1 MPKPRTKKDVL
12 VVETCLLAGKI
23 MIENGSEMSR
33 VTDTIYRIAENAQA
47 YQARAYVTLTGIM
60 MSPSSK
66 IGAQIAVIEKRTFN
80 LEKVSLVNDYSRQ
93 FAEHKITLQE
103 FHSRLALIEKNVKD
117 FPFWLQTLSAAIISG
132 TLEVVFRNNLP
143 DLWAACVVGML
154 GWIAYYMISKYI
166 AVQFISEFLAAFVVA
181 VASVIAIK
189 LHLANSTDDLIIGG
203 IMPLVPGVPIT
214 NAVRDALSG
223 NLVSGPARGLE
234 AFMIACALGFGVA
247 LALTIF
253 K

>member
-66 IGAQIAVIEKRTFN
+66 IGAQVAVIEKRTFN

-93 FAEHKITLQE
+93 FAAHKITLQE
-103 FHSRLALIEKNVKD
+103 FYKRLSLIEKNVKD
-117 FPFWLQTLSAAIISG
+117 FPFWLQTLAAAVISG

-143 DLWAACVVGML
+143 GLLPACFVGMM
-154 GWIAYYMISKYI
+154 GWIAYFLINKYI

-181 VASVIAIK
+181 TCSMLCIH
-189 LHLANSTDDLIIGG
+189 LHLATSVDDLIIGG

-223 NLVSGPARGLE
+223 NLVSGPARGIE
-234 AFMIACALGFGVA
+234 ALMIACALGFGVA
-247 LALTIF
+247 LALTLF
-253 K
+253 

>member
-66 IGAQIAVIEKRTFN
+66 IGAQVAVIEKRTFN

-93 FAEHKITLQE
+93 FAAHKITLQE
-103 FHSRLALIEKNVKD
+103 FYNRLVLIERHVKD
-117 FPFWLQTLSAAIISG
+117 FPFWLQTIAAGLISG
-132 TLEVVFRNNLP
+132 TMEVVFRNNLP
-143 DLWAACVVGML
+143 DFWISCLVGML
-154 GWIAYYMISKYI
+154 GWIAYFIITKYI
-166 AVQFISEFLAAFVVA
+166 AVQFISEFMAAFVVGSA
-181 VASVIAIK
+181 AILAIRFHIATSV
-189 LHLANSTDDLIIGG
+189 DDLIIGG

-223 NLVSGPARGLE
+223 NLVSGPARGIE
-234 AFMIACALGFGVA
+234 ALMIACALGFGVA

-253 K
+253 